1 MTTHPPHGGKSWLYG
16 LILMVVI
23 FLVASAWSLLKAGR
37 EVSRVVDRDYYNHG
51 LLYAPVDA
59 SSAAARLGW
68 RSQPLYRDGRLELKI
83 TDRNGLPVTGGNLT
97 VSLEGKGVPSGT
109 LSCGIASPGVYCVP
123 LVPVSGSVIKAGWL
137 FRRGSDSMSGRMT
150 VMP

>member
-1 MTTHPPHGGKSWLYG
+1 MTKRVKHGGKPWLFG
-16 LILMVVI
+16 LMTLIAL
-23 FLVASAWSLLKAGR
+23 FLGASIWSLLKAGK

-68 RSQPLYRDGRLELKI
+68 RSQPVYRNGRLELKI
-83 TDRNGLPVTGGNLT
+83 TDRNGSPVTGGTLT
-97 VSLEGKGVPSGT
+97 VSLEGRGVPSGMLT
-109 LSCGIASPGVYCVP
+109 CGMATPGVYCVP
-123 LVPVSGSVIKAGWL
+123 LVPVSGTVIKAGWL
-137 FRRGSDSMSGRMT
+137 FQRGSDSMSGRMT

>member
-1 MTTHPPHGGKSWLYG
+1 MTKRVQQGGKPWLYG
-16 LILMVVI
+16 LLILFAL
-23 FLVASAWSLLKAGR
+23 FLVATAWSLLKAGR

-83 TDRNGLPVTGGNLT
+83 TDRNGSPVTGGVLT
-97 VSLEGKGVPSGT
+97 VILEGKGAPSGT
-109 LSCGIASPGVYCVP
+109 LTCGIASPGVYCVP
-123 LVPVSGSVIKAGWL
+123 LVPVSGSVLKAGWL